1 MTAILDKGP
10 KPAIGNYYGFD
21 HVLWWVGNAK
31 QAAEWYCVKF
41 GFEPVAYRGLE
52 TGHRDVVS
60 HVIKQ
65 ARTPAAQLPHADT
78 RSRGHA
84 SAYPKPR
91 TTRSLCSPRH

>member
-21 HVLWWVGNAK
+21 YVHWWVGNAK
-31 QAAEWYCVKF
+31 QAAEWYCARF
-41 GFEPVAYRGLE
+41 GFHPVAYRGLE

-65 ARTPAAQLPHADT
+65 VRE
-78 RSRGHA
+78 
-84 SAYPKPR
+84 
-91 TTRSLCSPRH
+91 